1 MLAALDKSRTQ
12 NSALMRVR
20 HTRMVYRRSKLLN
33 LWFTYEEAR
42 EMVLDGKMQEGRIA
56 LALLR
61 YLHKK
66 DEHVR
71 RDH

>member
-1 MLAALDKSRTQ
+1 M
-12 NSALMRVR
+12 
-20 HTRMVYRRSKLLN
+20 RMVCRRSKLLN
-33 LWFTYEEAR
+33 LWFKYEDAR